1 MSGTAIRSNALA
13 CKDFTT
19 KTISSGDVIIDAT
32 YHVIASEAGVTD
44 DLDTMT
50 PDFTTLSVDGNNF
63 GPMVLLIADAGDTIT
78 LKHSAAT
85 YGFDLPDDTDYDMG
99 DDIIVLCVL
108 DFANSLWRVIA
119 PGADPSPTIIDFSS
133 AQHDHADAAGG
144 GNTLTIPTID
154 DFTNATHDHADAAGG
169 GQIDPATALSAA
181 VAIAQGGTGQ
191 AAKQA
196 AFDALSPVTTEGD
209 IIYRDDSNNIRLA
222 IGTASQI
229 LATNSDATAPE
240 WIDLPNRATHW
251 HDESTVTNGNALA
264 PTVLAT
270 QQYATYSYQNA
281 SADADAFS
289 FSVCLAAGT
298 YTFYVLGI
306 TDANQAIIDWDF
318 DGGDD
323 TIIGQDW
330 YAAAQNLNVIKN
342 GAVTLSVGGNIVVT
356 GTIND
361 NNVASGGFDMKLTK
375 MWFKQAAD

>member
-1 MSGTAIRSNALA
+1 MSGTRIAGNALIF
-13 CKDFTT
+13 KDFVAKEIADGVLTA
-19 KTISSGDVIIDAT
+19 DQT
-32 YHVIASEAGVTD
+32 YIVVQAQAGVTD

-50 PDFTTLSVDGNNF
+50 PDFTTLSVDGTDY
-63 GPMVLLIADAGDTIT
+63 GPLVLLIADAGDTIT
-78 LKHSAAT
+78 LKHSAAAN
-85 YGFDLPDDTDYDMG
+85 GFDLPDDSDYPLK
-99 DDIIVLCVL
+99 DDSIIIAAFNYA
-108 DFANSLWRVIA
+108 DSLWRIA
-119 PGADPSPTIIDFSS
+119 GADTSPTITDFTD
-133 AQHDHADAAGG
+133 AQHDHADAASG
-144 GNTLTIPTID
+144 GNTLTIPTIG
-154 DFTNATHDHADAAGG
+154 DFTNAGHDHADAAGG
-169 GQIDPATALSAA
+169 GQLNPATCLSAA

-191 AAKQA
+191 TAKQA

-209 IIYRDDSNNIRLA
+209 IIHRDGSNNVRLG

-229 LATNSDATAPE
+229 LATNSGATAPE

-289 FSVCLAAGT
+289 FSVFLAAGT

-323 TIIGQDW
+323 TITGQDW
-330 YAAAQNLNVIKN
+330 YAAAQNLNVIKS
-342 GAVTLSVGGNIVVT
+342 GAVTLTVGGNIVVT